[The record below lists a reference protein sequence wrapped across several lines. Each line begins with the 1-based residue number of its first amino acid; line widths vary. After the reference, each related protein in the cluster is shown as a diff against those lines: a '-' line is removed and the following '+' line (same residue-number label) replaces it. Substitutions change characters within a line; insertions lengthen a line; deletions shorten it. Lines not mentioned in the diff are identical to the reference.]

1 MITRYRFSCGIL
13 ALLLWASVGRAKG
26 SASDT
31 AVARSNATVN
41 SICQTHNSSGDLGN
55 ASVTATPEA
64 CSAAD
69 PSLDLSS
76 PAGRIQTQGG
86 KTSNDLAPTAL
97 YRRPRNPIRRGGGG
111 GDPPT
116 SPVPEPAGLVLVGT
130 GLVAFAL
137 FLRRRASRTA

>member
-55 ASVTATPEA
+55 ASVISTPEA

-76 PAGRIQTQGG
+76 SNIQTQGG
-86 KTSNDLAPTAL
+86 KTSNYLAPTAF